1 MIVAIR
7 FHLRSCAVL
16 AASLLLLLAGGAF
29 AGDVEL
35 AQQAWFA
42 PAEGD
47 QPVRVPGGGYR
58 VESEGDT
65 VLVLTP
71 AAGGEPLRIAAEEV
85 DRGAPLEAAVTEV
98 VFERGS
104 THLTVLREDGRG
116 ASASGSAEPVTPRA
130 PRKRSQHGVCPPGFE
145 IKVSQVKETAIAAC
159 VRRRGVFQRLG
170 PANCP
175 PGTAP
180 TNLEAQD
187 GSDLCAAP
195 NGSMAPA
202 VCRSRGARP
211 IARTGGPDEC
221 GLTAYQVEQADMRLV
236 ER

>member
-1 MIVAIR
+1 M
-7 FHLRSCAVL
+7 
-16 AASLLLLLAGGAF
+16 
-29 AGDVEL
+29 
-35 AQQAWFA
+35 
-42 PAEGD
+42 
-47 QPVRVPGGGYR
+47 
-58 VESEGDT
+58 
-65 VLVLTP
+65 
-71 AAGGEPLRIAAEEV
+71 
-85 DRGAPLEAAVTEV
+85 
-98 VFERGS
+98 
-104 THLTVLREDGRG
+104 LREDGRG
-116 ASASGSAEPVTPRA
+116 ASASGSAEPVIPRA
-130 PRKRSQHGVCPPGFE
+130 PRGRSQHGVCPPGFE
-145 IKVSQVKETAIAAC
+145 IKVSQVKETALAAC

-170 PANCP
+170 PATCP

-202 VCRSRGARP
+202 LCRSRGAKP